1 MSHVNNPYAQ
11 AGWYNSENPQSI
23 NNQPWTHNSSHPPT
37 YGVLPSVEVA
47 PVTKIT
53 FEFSHTHP
61 DILNRS
67 IISPARQTY
76 LSAMSVQYA
85 TIITKRNGDPVAR
98 IEWNAHP
105 WVEIPN
111 VVDRQP
117 VSQWLP
123 LSADMS
129 HRMMRVNGRNYYWVP
144 QDGAILL
151 KTTWPNQPNDQLGR
165 ITQNPGKAML
175 ELTTQAINSGLFE
188 TAVVATLLF
197 QSGRNLA

>member
-1 MSHVNNPYAQ
+1 M
-11 AGWYNSENPQSI
+11 
-23 NNQPWTHNSSHPPT
+23 
-37 YGVLPSVEVA
+37 EVA
-47 PVTKIT
+47 PVTKLT
-53 FEFSHTHP
+53 FESSHTHP
-61 DILNRS
+61 KILNCS
-67 IISPARQTY
+67 IIGPGRQTY

-85 TIITKRNGDPVAR
+85 TIITKRNRDPVAR

-129 HRMMRVNGRNYYWVP
+129 HRMMRLNGQNYYWVP

-151 KTTWPNQPNDQLGR
+151 KTTWPNQPNEQLGK
-165 ITQNPGKAML
+165 ITRNPGKAML
-175 ELTTQAINSGLFE
+175 ELTAQAINSGLFE
-188 TAVVATLLF
+188 TDVVATLLL
-197 QSGRNLA
+197 QSRRNLA

>member
-11 AGWYNSENPQSI
+11 AGWYNPANPHSI
-23 NNQPWTHNSSHPPT
+23 NSKPWTHNSSHPPT
-37 YGVLPSVEVA
+37 YGILPSVEVA
-47 PVTKIT
+47 PVTKMI
-53 FEFSHTHP
+53 FEFSHTHS
-61 DILNRS
+61 DILNCS
-67 IISPARQTY
+67 IIGPGCQTY

-85 TIITKRNGDPVAR
+85 TIIIKRNGDPVAR
-98 IEWNAHP
+98 IEWSAHL

-129 HRMMRVNGRNYYWVP
+129 YRTMRVNGRNYYWVP

-151 KTTWPNQPNDQLGR
+151 KTTWPNQPNEQLGR
-165 ITQNPGKAML
+165 ITRNPDKVVL
-175 ELTTQAINSGLFE
+175 ELTAQAINSGLFE
-188 TAVVATLLF
+188 TAAVATLLF